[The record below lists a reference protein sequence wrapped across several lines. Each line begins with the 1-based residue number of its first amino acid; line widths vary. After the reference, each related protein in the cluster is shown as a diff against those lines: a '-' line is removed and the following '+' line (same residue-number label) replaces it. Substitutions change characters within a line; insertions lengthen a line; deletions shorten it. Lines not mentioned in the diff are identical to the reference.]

1 MENDN
6 DGSARDA
13 RLEKSKPTPLEDR
26 EFKSLVIMM
35 AIVMACVFG
44 MGMVGSA
51 MMFWR
56 LLG

>member
-6 DGSARDA
+6 DGFARAA
-13 RLEKSKPTPLEDR
+13 RLEKAEPTPLEDR
-26 EFKSLVIMM
+26 EFKGLITMM
-35 AIVMACVFG
+35 AIVMVCFFG
-44 MGMVGSA
+44 IGVIGCA